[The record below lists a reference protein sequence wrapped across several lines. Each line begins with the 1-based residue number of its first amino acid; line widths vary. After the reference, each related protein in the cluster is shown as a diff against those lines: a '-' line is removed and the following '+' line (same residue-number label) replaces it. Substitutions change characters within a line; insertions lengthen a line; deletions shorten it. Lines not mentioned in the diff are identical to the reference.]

1 MSSLDPPVS
10 SRSQRRLAAIMSA
23 DIAGYSRM
31 VGRDEEGTVAL
42 VTEQLAKIAGPIVTQ
57 HDGQIFKT
65 VGDGFLAIFKSSLD
79 AVRCA
84 LAFQEEVGKQN
95 ASLAEGQRLRYRIG
109 INVGDVIA
117 TDNDDYYGDS
127 VNIAAR
133 IQTAADAGGICV
145 ARSVYDQ
152 VKNRLNCSYVSLGAE
167 KFKNIAD
174 PIVVYKVLAG
184 TIRMPLISRKR
195 FMATAALVLL
205 VAGGSFAWVE
215 QAELRQFVEDTIP
228 IMVGDHSGSAT
239 ASARPPEPTEDPA
252 AQRQGNIFK
261 RMTAA
266 MQSDRFG
273 WRTIERLAIDAGV
286 TEGEAHEI
294 LAAHSKEVVLGK
306 SRDGKLLARLAEH

>member
-65 VGDGFLAIFKSSLD
+65 VGDGFLAVFKSSLD

-95 ASLAEGQRLRYRIG
+95 ANLAEEQRLRYRIG

-117 TDNDDYYGDS
+117 TDDDYYGDS

-133 IQTAADAGGICV
+133 IQTAADPGGICV
-145 ARSVYDQ
+145 AGSVYDQ
-152 VKNRLNCSYVSLGAE
+152 VKNRLSCSYVSLGAE

-174 PIVVYKVLAG
+174 PIVVYKVLPE
-184 TIRMPLISRKR
+184 RLRRPLINRKH
-195 FMATAALVLL
+195 FMAAAALVLL
-205 VAGGSFAWVE
+205 VAGASFAWVE
-215 QAELRQFVEDTIP
+215 QSELRQFVEVTIP
-228 IMVGDHSGSAT
+228 ALVGDHSGST
-239 ASARPPEPTEDPA
+239 TTSTRPPDPNENPA
-252 AQRQGNIFK
+252 AQRQEVIFK
-261 RMTAA
+261 RMAAA

-273 WRTIERLAIDAGV
+273 WRTLERLAIDAGV
-286 TEGEAHEI
+286 SEGEAHEI